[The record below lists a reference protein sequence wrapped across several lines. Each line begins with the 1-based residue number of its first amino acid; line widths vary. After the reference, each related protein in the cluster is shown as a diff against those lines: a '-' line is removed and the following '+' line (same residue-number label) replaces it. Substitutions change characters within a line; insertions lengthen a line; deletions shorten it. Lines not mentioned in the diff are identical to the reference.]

1 MVQFQ
6 PIIASSGPV
15 PSSAAHLKEQSDEK
29 RTEDVEVKIIPEGTF
44 GGTIEKPIIVKEGEP
59 IPEDT
64 GDQGGGQN

>member
-1 MVQFQ
+1 MFALGLI
-6 PIIASSGPV
+6 PISLTKMSTEPQ
-15 PSSAAHLKEQSDEK
+15 KEESDEK
-29 RTEDVEVKIIPEGTF
+29 RTEDVEVKIVPEGTF